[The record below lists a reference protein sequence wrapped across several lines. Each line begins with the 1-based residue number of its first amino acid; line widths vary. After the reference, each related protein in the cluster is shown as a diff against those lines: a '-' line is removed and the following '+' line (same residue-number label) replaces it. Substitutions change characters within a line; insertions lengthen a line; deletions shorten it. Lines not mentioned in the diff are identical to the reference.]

1 MNYVTSY
8 IKAKNYG
15 FVVGSTI
22 FFFKCRVVEVTPPRS
37 NLDHPK
43 FFTL

>member
-1 MNYVTSY
+1 MNYGPSY

-22 FFFKCRVVEVTPPRS
+22 FFLKCRECRVVEVTPPS
-37 NLDHPK
+37 V
-43 FFTL
+43 